1 LQSGTGGMPFPS
13 NLSPRR
19 DTIRPHAVTAWP
31 VTLLLSLLVLPACG
45 TAETPTSATTTTTTT
60 TVASPTTTEEFT
72 GTVSVGGSSFYSF
85 TVAENGTVNVTLASV
100 GGAGVPSTVWMGLGV
115 GTPSGE
121 DCSTTTL
128 TNGPAGSSPQVSTV
142 YAPGIYCVK
151 VADIGNLAQPA
162 TFTVTIAHP

>member
-1 LQSGTGGMPFPS
+1 MPFPS

-19 DTIRPHAVTAWP
+19 DTSRPHAVTRWSLAALVP
-31 VTLLLSLLVLPACG
+31 LLAVAACDK
-45 TAETPTSATTTTTTT
+45 AETPTSSTDTTTTT

-72 GTVSVGGSSFYSF
+72 GTVAVGGSSFYAF
-85 TVAENGTVNVTLASV
+85 TVGENGTINVTLASV

-115 GTPSGE
+115 GAPSGE

-128 TNGPAGSSPQVSTV
+128 TNGPAGASPQVSTV

>member
-1 LQSGTGGMPFPS
+1 MT
-13 NLSPRR
+13 R
-19 DTIRPHAVTAWP
+19 WP
-31 VTLLLSLLVLPACG
+31 ITLLLALLALPACG
-45 TAETPTSATTTTTTT
+45 ATETPTSATTTTTTTTTT
-60 TVASPTTTEEFT
+60 TVASPTTTEEFI
-72 GTVSVGGSSFYSF
+72 GTVSVGGSTFYAF

-115 GTPSGE
+115 GAPSGE
-121 DCSTTTL
+121 DCATTTL
-128 TNGPAGSSPQVSTV
+128 TNGPAGSSPQVSSV